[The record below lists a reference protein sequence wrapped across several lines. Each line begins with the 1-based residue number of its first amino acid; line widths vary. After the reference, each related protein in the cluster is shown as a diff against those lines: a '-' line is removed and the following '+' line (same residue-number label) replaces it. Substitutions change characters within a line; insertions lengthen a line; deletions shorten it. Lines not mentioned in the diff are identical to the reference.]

1 MSAHDPHG
9 AAPIAVPSGPFE
21 GGRRVMLGAGAAGLV
36 GLLLTAIGGF
46 ISPREALFSYL
57 FAYVYWVGLAVASL
71 VLLLVWHASN
81 ARWPVVLR
89 RIVEDHAAGIAVF
102 VLLFIPVALGMKHI
116 FVWVAPEGLPPAEIE
131 KLHEKHSY
139 LNPTAFLIRAFIYFA
154 LWIAVGHLLRGWSL
168 RQDREVSAALTLK
181 QRRLGAGS
189 LPFVGLAMTF
199 ASFDWLMSV
208 DPIYASTIFGLYYF
222 AGSFMG
228 TFALLIIAS
237 WQLKKHG
244 ALGDAVNV
252 DHLHSLGM
260 FLFAFT
266 CFWAYMAYSQGM
278 LNWVANLPHE
288 TRFYLARMKAG
299 FGGIGIAL
307 IVFHF
312 IVPFFVLLSRS
323 LKRNP
328 PALQAMAVYM
338 LVMHAL
344 DIYWVVMPA
353 MPGATAVPHWTVFTA
368 FAGVGGIAVAFAVY
382 RYRGHPLIPIG
393 DPYLPDS
400 LRYQQP

>member
-1 MSAHDPHG
+1 MSAHDPH
-9 AAPIAVPSGPFE
+9 AAPVAFPSGPFD
-21 GGRRVMLGAGAAGLV
+21 GGRRVMMGAGAAGAA
-36 GLLLTAIGGF
+36 GLLLTALGTF

-57 FAYVYWVGLAVASL
+57 FAYVYWVGLAVGS
-71 VLLLVWHASN
+71 LLLLLAWHASN
-81 ARWPVVLR
+81 ARWSVVLR
-89 RIVEDHAAGIAVF
+89 RIVEDHAAAIAVF
-102 VLLFIPVALGMKHI
+102 VVLFIPVALGMKTI
-116 FVWVAPEGLPPAEIE
+116 FVWLAPERLPPADLE
-131 KLHEKHSY
+131 LVHQKHSY
-139 LNPTAFLIRAFIYFA
+139 LNAAAFLVRAFIYFA
-154 LWIAVGHLLRGWSL
+154 VWIAVAYLLRGWSL
-168 RQDREVSAALTLK
+168 RQDKEVSAALTLK

-199 ASFDWLMSV
+199 AAFDWLMSL
-208 DPIYASTIFGLYYF
+208 DPVYASTIFGLYYF
-222 AGSFMG
+222 AGSFLG
-228 TFALLIIAS
+228 AIAILIVAS

-260 FLFAFT
+260 FMFAFT

-299 FGGIGIAL
+299 FGGIGIFL
-307 IVFHF
+307 ILFHF
-312 IVPFFVLLSRS
+312 IVPFFILLSRN
-323 LKRNP
+323 LKRTP
-328 PALQAMAVYM
+328 PALQAMAIYILIV
-338 LVMHAL
+338 HAV

-368 FAGVGGIAVAFAVY
+368 FVGVGGIAVAFAVH
-382 RYRGHPLIPIG
+382 RYRGHPLIPLG
-393 DPYLPDS
+393 DPYLEDS